1 MKRKR
6 KNPAAKKIDGTDN
19 RAFDKTPDQWGE
31 NLERFFEENEVGM
44 DGVIHWKDAAV
55 EEINPYNL
63 MVWFDIDSFRLGV
76 WSTAEEAA
84 TLETFSYG
92 KAVPFQYLLRSVYQG
107 RGTFRYEEPG
117 EELFSDTE
125 MKLVFSNL
133 TNLGVAGRL
142 QF

>member
-1 MKRKR
+1 MEKKRNTR
-6 KNPAAKKIDGTDN
+6 VTRRGDGYDKW
-19 RAFDKTPDQWGE
+19 AFDQTPDQWGE
-31 NLERFFEENEVGM
+31 KLERFFEENEVGM

-63 MVWFDIDSFRLGV
+63 MVWFDIDSVRLGI
-76 WSTAEEAA
+76 WSTAEESS
-84 TLETFSYG
+84 TLDTFSYG
-92 KAVPFQYLLRSVYQG
+92 KTVPFQYLLRSVYQG

>member
-1 MKRKR
+1 MTRKR
-6 KNPAAKKIDGTDN
+6 KNPVTKKIDGYDKW
-19 RAFDKTPDQWGE
+19 AFDQTQNQWGE
-31 NLERFFEENEVGM
+31 KLERFFEENEVGM
-44 DGVIHWKDAAV
+44 DGVTHWKDAAV

-63 MVWFDIDSFRLGV
+63 MVWFDIDSFRLGI
-76 WSTAEEAA
+76 WSTAEEAG

-92 KAVPFQYLLRSVYQG
+92 KAVPFQYPLRSVYQG